1 MQIKYIATVAIFLVI
16 FITCGCEDYEEKY
29 NYALDENRQLENKI
43 EDLESEIE
51 TLQTEIDEKTEQL
64 EEIEN
69 ENEELKNILE
79 EAGIEY

>member
-1 MQIKYIATVAIFLVI
+1 MNYKVSLSIMVFSLIL
-16 FITCGCEDYEEKY
+16 FIGCEDYKEKY
-29 NYALDENRQLENKI
+29 EYALDANRQLENKI
-43 EDLESEIE
+43 DELEGEIE
-51 TLQTEIDEKTEQL
+51 TMQTEIDEKTEQL

>member
-1 MQIKYIATVAIFLVI
+1 MKEKVSFSIMFFALFL
-16 FITCGCEDYEEKY
+16 FIGCEDYKEKY
-29 NYALDENRQLENKI
+29 EYALDENRQLEIKI

-51 TLQTEIDEKTEQL
+51 TMQTEIDEKTEQL

-79 EAGIEY
+79 EAGVEY